1 VLVVVTEKMSKGI
14 ARQGRGMPTTGHM
27 RSEIDE
33 RGLHI
38 LRIYPPD
45 NEPKPL
51 WPHLILPQ
59 LVDVRKRSMLLR
71 GFERRE
77 GQMFAQ
83 AWVVEP
89 VMR

>member
-1 VLVVVTEKMSKGI
+1 LVVITEKMSKGI
-14 ARQGRGMPTTGHM
+14 ARQGRGIPTTGHM
-27 RSEIDE
+27 RFEIDE

-45 NEPKPL
+45 NDPKPL

-77 GQMFAQ
+77 SQMFAQ
-83 AWVVEP
+83 VWVVEP
-89 VMR
+89 LTR